1 MEGKRRQPE
10 AAPGD
15 DATLVRAARAGDGN
29 AFGALVARHGGPLQR
44 FVRLFLKDAAA
55 AEEAAQDAWLAALE
69 GLESFEGRSSF
80 RTWLFRIAANRARSR
95 AVRDGRTV
103 PFSAL
108 EPAGEE
114 DAVDPG
120 RFRPGGHWSEPPSSW
135 REESPE
141 RLAVLAETRGVLEAA
156 IAALPEGQRAV
167 IVLRDV
173 EGLETEEICNLLGV
187 TETNQRVLLHRAR
200 TRVRAAIERYMRGR
214 G

>member
-1 MEGKRRQPE
+1 MEGKRRDPV
-10 AAPGD
+10 PGD
-15 DATLVRAARAGDGN
+15 DAALVRAARAGDGR
-29 AFGALVARHGGPLQR
+29 AFGALVARHGGPLER
-44 FVRLFLKDAAA
+44 FVRLFLKDAGV
-55 AEEAAQDAWLAALE
+55 AEEVAQDAWLAALE
-69 GLESFEGRSSF
+69 GIEAFEGRSSF

-114 DAVDPG
+114 DGIDPG
-120 RFRPGGHWSEPPSSW
+120 RFREGGHWSEPPAGW
-135 REESPE
+135 RDESPE
-141 RLAVLAETRGVLEAA
+141 RLAVLAETRGVIEAA
-156 IAALPEGQRAV
+156 IAGLPEGQRAV

-173 EGLETEEICNLLGV
+173 EGMETEEICNLLGV

-200 TRVRAAIERYMRGR
+200 TRVRAALERYMRGR

>member
-1 MEGKRRQPE
+1 MGGRRRDRE
-10 AAPGD
+10 TGGPGD
-15 DATLVRAARAGDGN
+15 ASLLGEARAGGRE

-44 FVRLFLKDAAA
+44 FVRLFLKDPAT
-55 AEEAAQDAWLAALE
+55 AEEVAQDAWLAALE
-69 GLESFEGRSSF
+69 GLEAFEGRSSF

-108 EPAGEE
+108 DPAGEE
-114 DAVDPG
+114 DGVPPG
-120 RFRPGGHWSEPPSSW
+120 RFREGGHWSEPPADW
-135 REESPE
+135 RDESPE
-141 RLAVLAETRGVLEAA
+141 RLAVLAETRGEIEAA

-173 EGLETEEICNLLGV
+173 EGMETGEICNLLGV

-200 TRVRAAIERYMRGR
+200 TRVRAALERTMRGGR
-214 G
+214 